1 MTGSSVFSRTGCI
14 TVIVISIT
22 AEAMVL
28 KINIYVTLMYV
39 TNMLMISEPIGMA
52 AVAEAPKTAD
62 ARAINLLST
71 HFIN

>member
-52 AVAEAPKTAD
+52 AVAEALKTAD
-62 ARAINLLST
+62 ACAINLLST